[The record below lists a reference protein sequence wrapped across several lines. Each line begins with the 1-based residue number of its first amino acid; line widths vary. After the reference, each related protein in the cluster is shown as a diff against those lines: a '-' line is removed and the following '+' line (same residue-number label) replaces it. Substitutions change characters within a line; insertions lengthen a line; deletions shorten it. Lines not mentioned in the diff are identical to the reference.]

1 MLSVWLITE
10 RCANVAKGPD
20 GGPKDSISPVLLYIY
35 PEYLAVN
42 QTPKKIRWTFNEYVQ
57 VKEASK
63 NVIVSPPSLRKPQV
77 RTRGKG
83 VEVVFEDSLQANTTY
98 VVDFGGAVVDLN
110 ESNPFDA
117 FRYVFSTGSEIDSMM
132 LTGKV
137 LDAFTKEPVAKM
149 TVCLYE
155 NRTDTTI
162 YKTMPH
168 IVTRT
173 DNWGYFTLQNIKHRP
188 YHMVAF
194 EDKNNNFRYDA
205 GAETLAFADSL
216 ITPDSLVNYTVL
228 LDVIDAKDTAR
239 LLTRRYEKDLLAFK
253 ETAGKQFLK
262 EQILESPRKIIL
274 VFSQPQAQILQFC
287 VNNSDSLMV
296 TEHSQFNDTLI
307 YWLTAPVLP
316 DTTQAEITYMRTDS
330 LGGLSPSYT
339 KLKLQIP
346 KIIEEKKKDDKKKD
360 DEKEKKEV
368 LLPTINYTAE
378 NVTES
383 GVTISFKTLPVK
395 IDTALVQL
403 WRIDDADKNKKR
415 IPESFTWIPDS
426 VRLRQFRVHT
436 KWRES
441 SEYELLVLS
450 GAFTDIFGLSNDSIV
465 KKITIDN
472 PEKYSSIVVNLSG
485 IDSAQQV
492 IVQLLDEKKTK
503 VQRSYIVTENKKLP
517 LTYLRPGKYTLRF
530 IADANKNGIWDV
542 GNYLEKRQ
550 AEAVEFYL
558 LPEGGELITL
568 LENTEINQDIDLK
581 QIFARDRRKEV
592 PKLILEEETEDS
604 DSITK

>member
-1 MLSVWLITE
+1 MLSVWLITG

-20 GGPKDSISPVLLYIY
+20 GGLKDSISPELLYIS

-83 VEVVFEDSLQANTTY
+83 VEVVFTDSLLANTTY

-110 ESNPFDA
+110 ESNPFNA
-117 FRYVFSTGSEIDSMM
+117 FRYVFSTGLEIDSMM

-137 LDAFTKEPVAKM
+137 LDAFTKEPLAKI

-155 NRTDTTI
+155 NYTDTTI

-168 IVTRT
+168 NVTRT
-173 DNWGYFTLQNIKHRP
+173 DNWGYFTLQNIKHKP

-216 ITPDSLVNYTVL
+216 ITPDSLVNYAVL
-228 LDVIDAKDTAR
+228 LDVIGAKDTAR
-239 LLTRRYEKDLLAFK
+239 LLTRRYEKELLAFK

-262 EQILESPRKIIL
+262 EQILESPRKIML
-274 VFSQPQAQILQFC
+274 VFSQPHTQVLQFC
-287 VNNSDSLMV
+287 VNNTDSLMI
-296 TEHSQFNDTLI
+296 TEHSPFSDTLI

-316 DTTQAEITYMRTDS
+316 DTTQAEISYMRTDS
-330 LGGLSPSYT
+330 LGKLSPFYT

-346 KIIEEKKKDDKKKD
+346 KIDEKKKDDKKKD

-395 IDTALVQL
+395 IDTSLVQL
-403 WRIDDADKNKKR
+403 WRIDDTDKNKKR
-415 IPESFTWIPDS
+415 IPESFAWIPDS

-441 SEYELLVLS
+441 SEYELLILS
-450 GAFTDIFGLSNDSIV
+450 EAFTDVFGLFNDSIT

-503 VQRSYIVTENKKLP
+503 VQRNYLVTENKKLP

-530 IADANKNGIWDV
+530 IHDINKNGIWDV

-550 AEAVEFYL
+550 AETVEFYL

-592 PKLILEEETEDS
+592 PQLIFEEEKES
-604 DSITK
+604 DSIVQ